1 MTESLI
7 TVAIWIPAVLALA
20 GYIAARRRLPPSRGL
35 LAFDMVVVSVDVLV
49 CAGFFWRE
57 ITGHISES
65 VWADERLWF
74 PWIVPLWVDLI
85 SVPLLVLG
93 ATVRYFLFSPA
104 RQEATRAA

>member
-1 MTESLI
+1 MIESLI
-7 TVAIWIPAVLALA
+7 TVAIWVPAILALG
-20 GYIAARRRLPPSRGL
+20 GYILARRRLPQSRAL
-35 LAFDMVVVSVDVLV
+35 LAFDIAVVFIDILI

-57 ITGHISES
+57 ITGNISEMI
-65 VWADERLWF
+65 WADERLWF

-85 SVPLLVLG
+85 SVPLFLLG